1 MPQAWRANM
10 DIQFVLDV
18 YICAFYIASY
28 MYISK
33 AEKGIGE
40 LLRKARAKARKGSL
54 TIKQQV

>member
-1 MPQAWRANM
+1 M

-18 YICAFYIASY
+18 YICAVYTASN

-33 AEKGIGE
+33 AQKGIGE
-40 LLRKARAKARKGSL
+40 LLRQARARARKGSL